1 MLATPLPHPVE
12 SAHWHPVA
20 ALADVQ
26 AQPLAV
32 QLLDHNLVV
41 WRDAA
46 GQVHAWADQCPHR
59 GARLS
64 LGRVCAGRLECPY
77 HGWQFAPSG
86 QCVRV
91 PALPD
96 FVPPAGHGARVF
108 AVQVWCELV
117 WVCLQPGMV
126 ADSALQGAK
135 SAQGLGHT
143 QATPEVQGTQ
153 GTQGGSETTTQ
164 LPARPLPQFEA
175 EADTRLRKLNC
186 GPYDVATSAPRIVEN
201 FLDMAHFG
209 FVHEGWLG
217 ARETPDIPDYQVQP
231 TPTGLV
237 ASGCKAWQPQ
247 SNLHSTRGALVE
259 YRYEVTGPYT
269 AVLTKVPEAG
279 STAVQGWRES
289 IALFI
294 CPVGPEQS
302 RVWFRLAVAD
312 FATEAAQLQAFQ
324 HTIFTQDQP
333 VLESQRPACLPLDV
347 RAEAHTAADKASAA
361 YRRFLREAAI
371 RFGTC

>member
-1 MLATPLPHPVE
+1 MLDAPLPHPFE

-20 ALADVQ
+20 ALAGVQ
-26 AQPLAV
+26 AHPVAV
-32 QLLDHNLVV
+32 QLLDQSLVL
-41 WRDAA
+41 WRDEA
-46 GQVHAWADQCPHR
+46 GAVHAWADQCPHR

-91 PALPD
+91 PALAD
-96 FVPPAGHGARVF
+96 FVPPAGHAARVF
-108 AVQVWCELV
+108 AVQIWCELV
-117 WVCLQPGMV
+117 WVCLQPGV
-126 ADSALQGAK
+126 AADSAGQGAQNI
-135 SAQGLGHT
+135 QGSGQT
-143 QATPEVQGTQ
+143 QATQEEQGTQ
-153 GTQGGSETTTQ
+153 GTQGAPDATSHA
-164 LPARPLPQFEA
+164 PARPLPHIEA
-175 EADTRLRKLNC
+175 EADDRLRKINC

-217 ARETPDIPDYQVQP
+217 ARDTPEIPDYQVESS
-231 TPTGLV
+231 PTGLV
-237 ASGCKAWQPQ
+237 ATGCKAWQPQ
-247 SNLHSTRGALVE
+247 SNVHSTRGALVE

-294 CPVGPEQS
+294 CPIGPERS

-312 FATEAAQLQAFQ
+312 FATDAAQLQAFQ

-333 VLESQRPACLPLDV
+333 VLESQRPTCLPLDV

-361 YRRFLREAAI
+361 YRRFLRQAGI